1 MELTQLWTAS
11 SEDLSAC
18 EDAGL
23 ENLAGNWS
31 AQVRVVVTRPTVIVQ
46 GPIEIR
52 PERRQV
58 QPVVDDD

>member
-1 MELTQLWTAS
+1 MELTQSWTAS
-11 SEDLSAC
+11 SQDLGAR

-23 ENLAGNWS
+23 ESLAGNWS
-31 AQVRVVVTRPTVIVQ
+31 AQVQVKVTRPTIMVQ

-58 QPVVDDD
+58 QPTVDDD